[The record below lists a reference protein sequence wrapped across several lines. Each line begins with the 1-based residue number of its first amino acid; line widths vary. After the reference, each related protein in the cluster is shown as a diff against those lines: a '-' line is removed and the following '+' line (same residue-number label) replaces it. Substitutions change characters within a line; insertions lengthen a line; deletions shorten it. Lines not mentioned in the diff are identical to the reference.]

1 MIPRKEPSL
10 FASILAFIVMAV
22 FIVLAFAAL
31 PLLALLSGMAI
42 GFILEVF
49 TGDYVVQAFNAVG
62 FSGIKDGD
70 LPKIFGLLA
79 LVTMYLSPKL
89 SAIGKRKGD
98 E

>member
-10 FASILAFIVMAV
+10 IATIIAFIVMAV
-22 FIVLAFAAL
+22 FIVLAFVAL

-62 FSGIKDGD
+62 FSGVKDGD
-70 LPKIFGLLA
+70 LPKVFGLLA
-79 LVTMYLSPKL
+79 VAAAFLKMGVTN
-89 SAIGKRKGD
+89 AKRKGD